1 MAILNETMPP
11 RRVLVQ
17 SAMGLVRAAAYAT
30 SLGAAFGLG
39 LWASGDHG
47 VSPEEALSPLA
58 AADARTTKLIAVR
71 ENLQMRFHAELTG
84 KPRVDTE
91 GPSLLQRAREPKPA
105 ASAHDKEIPAAT
117 TSSRTA
123 ESSSGT
129 VPTAPLLVR
138 DAAEEMPLQTRRDR
152 DAALDEGEEPIAS
165 PPERETPE
173 DRTVAARSLAASSL
187 GVAARPFTVQIA
199 STPSE
204 EGAASVASALR
215 KEGHAARVVSA
226 TVEGKGT
233 VYRVRVG
240 TFTKRD
246 DAERYRAKLKQGFV
260 LEEEPR

>member
-11 RRVLVQ
+11 RRVLMQ
-17 SAMGLVRAAAYAT
+17 SALGLMRAAAYAT

-39 LWASGDHG
+39 LWVSGDDG
-47 VSPEEALSPLA
+47 ASPAEPLSPLA
-58 AADARTTKLIAVR
+58 AADASTTKLAAVR
-71 ENLQMRFHAELTG
+71 ENLQLRFHEELTG
-84 KPRVDTE
+84 KPRVTTE
-91 GPSLLQRAREPKPA
+91 GPSLLQRAREPKHA
-105 ASAHDKEIPAAT
+105 ASALSDDKPAGTAA
-117 TSSRTA
+117 SRA
-123 ESSSGT
+123 EESSSGT
-129 VPTAPLLVR
+129 VPTAPVPVR
-138 DAAEEMPLQTRRDR
+138 DTPEEPASQPRREPE
-152 DAALDEGEEPIAS
+152 ATVDEREEPIAS

-187 GVAARPFTVQIA
+187 GVASRPFTVQVA

-204 EGAASVASALR
+204 EGAASVAASLR

-246 DAERYRAKLKQGFV
+246 DAERYRSRLKQGFV